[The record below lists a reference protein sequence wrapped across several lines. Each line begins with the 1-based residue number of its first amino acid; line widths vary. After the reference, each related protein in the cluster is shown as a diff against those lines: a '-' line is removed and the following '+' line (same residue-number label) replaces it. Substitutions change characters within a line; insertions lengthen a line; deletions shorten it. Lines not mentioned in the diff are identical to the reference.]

1 MIQSN
6 IKHTTRKSIKKW
18 SKLVYEMPCNRSTA
32 LKQVLS
38 NCLEP
43 LCYWED
49 LISCIS
55 FLLQHSTLTGDHF
68 PQVPSAT
75 EGFIQCEPQFFS
87 WQNTFQIWIP
97 IIFHLKRMLT
107 LRCMETTWPRPL
119 SALLGAAW
127 CSVVDCPVITWW
139 VSPGRPANSVV
150 AGFLHN
156 NHEMWKII
164 HILMYTFD
172 ILVDVF
178 LKSSLKKECWP
189 QQANNIPTSFHFTT

>member
-55 FLLQHSTLTGDHF
+55 FLLQHNTLTGDHF

-107 LRCMETTWPRPL
+107 LRCMETTWPRCWVQR
-119 SALLGAAW
+119 GAAW
-127 CSVVDCPVITWW
+127 WTARWSH
-139 VSPGRPANSVV
+139 G
-150 AGFLHN
+150 GFPQRDQPTLLSQASCTTV
-156 NHEMWKII
+156 MKWGKLFTFWCTRLTFW
-164 HILMYTFD
+164 LMS
-172 ILVDVF
+172 F
-178 LKSSLKKECWP
+178 LNFL
-189 QQANNIPTSFHFTT
+189 